1 MNEAEWFQHDQL
13 QMEHEAIEALNS
25 VAQAGLVKEAAILAI
40 ASGLLSRWVSDTR
53 SRSVAHIEFP

>member
-1 MNEAEWFQHDQL
+1 MNEAEWWQHDML
-13 QMEHEAIEALNS
+13 QQEHEAIEALNA

-40 ASGLLSRWVSDTR
+40 ASGLLSRWIANTR